1 MRRIPDKG
9 ARMRGGLSFA
19 RLMGAIALAVTVSF
33 AAFAPGGC
41 KKRESAKTE
50 AVKKE
55 KPASGIGEPA
65 IPFKVKTFDGGEF
78 DLEGMKGSVVVVNF
92 FASWCGPCKVEA
104 PGLQSAYNAFKDSG
118 VVFIGVAIDDTEKG
132 AKEFIKNYGITFP
145 AAIDD
150 TGEIARAYKLFGV
163 PDTFIIGRDGRFIF
177 SHMGDISE
185 EELVKE
191 IKKAL

>member
-1 MRRIPDKG
+1 
-9 ARMRGGLSFA
+9 MRGGLSFS
-19 RLMGAIALAVTVSF
+19 RFMGVIALAVTVSF
-33 AAFAPGGC
+33 TVCGLGGC
-41 KKRESAKTE
+41 KKQESSKTG

-55 KPASGIGEPA
+55 GTASVPGEPA
-65 IPFKVKTFDGGEF
+65 IPFKVKTFDGVEF
-78 DLEGMKGSVVVVNF
+78 DLEGTKGSVVVVNF

-104 PGLQSAYNAFKDSG
+104 PGLQSAYDAFKGSG

-150 TGEIARAYKLFGV
+150 TGVIAESYKLFGV
-163 PDTFIIGRDGRFIF
+163 PDTFIIGRDGQVVF

>member
-1 MRRIPDKG
+1 
-9 ARMRGGLSFA
+9 MRGGLSFS
-19 RLMGAIALAVTVSF
+19 RFMGAIALAVTVSF
-33 AAFAPGGC
+33 TVCGLGGC
-41 KKRESAKTE
+41 KKQESSKTG

-55 KPASGIGEPA
+55 GTASVHGEPA
-65 IPFKVKTFDGGEF
+65 IPFKVKTFDGVEF

-104 PGLQSAYNAFKDSG
+104 PGLQRAYDAFKGSG

-145 AAIDD
+145 AAMDD
-150 TGEIARAYKLFGV
+150 TGVIAESYKLFGV
-163 PDTFIIGRDGRFIF
+163 PDTFIIGRDGRIVF

>member
-1 MRRIPDKG
+1 
-9 ARMRGGLSFA
+9 MRGGLSFA
-19 RLMGAIALAVTVSF
+19 RLMGAIALTVTVSF
-33 AAFAPGGC
+33 TAFALGGC

-55 KPASGIGEPA
+55 GPASGIGEPA

-92 FASWCGPCKVEA
+92 FASWCGPCKAEA

-132 AKEFIKNYGITFP
+132 AHYDNS
-145 AAIDD
+145 ADD
-150 TGEIARAYKLFGV
+150 DCGEIDGFLARGPHDLAQFRARLTDVLHDAVLFLYVSDHG
-163 PDTFIIGRDGRFIF
+163 TLQSRF
-177 SHMGDISE
+177 
-185 EELVKE
+185 
-191 IKKAL
+191 